1 MDYKDLN
8 TALADLNMKVAALE
22 EMYTDNGGEI
32 TPETEALESEI
43 NGLQAFLSTEGVD
56 MLGRWLKARED
67 EKKRLKAE
75 KDYIV
80 RQIANV
86 DRTLDFIKGRLSD
99 VMKAANIEKAK
110 GDHGYSFTRSLS
122 TTTSVDK
129 EILSARYG
137 KAVEAFKETL
147 PAYITLTLGA
157 SVTAAKD
164 GVQEGDE
171 DIFQTTEKET
181 ITFRK
186 PRAAKED

>member
-1 MDYKDLN
+1 MTYSDLN
-8 TALADLNMKVAALE
+8 KALADLNLMIANLE
-22 EMYTDNGGEI
+22 EVYLENGGEV
-32 TPETEALESEI
+32 TPETEAAEAQISSLRD
-43 NGLQAFLSTEGVD
+43 FLSTEGVD
-56 MLGRWLKARED
+56 VLGRWLKAKED
-67 EKKRLKAE
+67 EKKALKAE
-75 KDYIV
+75 KDYISRKV
-80 RQIANV
+80 ASV
-86 DRTLDFIKGRLSD
+86 DNTIDFIKGRLSD

-157 SVTAAKD
+157 SVSAAKD
-164 GVQEGDE
+164 GVQKGDE
-171 DIFQTTEKET
+171 GIFQTTEKDT

-186 PRAAKED
+186 PRAAKEE